1 MVLYSDDERKLN
13 REVVFALLGAQ
24 MLQMG
29 EFGAHL
35 AKQMDG
41 GRNVAVVSFAMA
53 LVRHCLLDERTVI
66 ASDCKELL
74 TSLAQLAQ
82 AGQGP
87 EGWPGER
94 RSSDSVE
101 VPPQPR
107 SARPPSL
114 SHLRGLERRPLAR
127 LSSRGIRRRAPTKP
141 GSSAAHRPL
150 TWPW

>member
-87 EGWPGER
+87 EGLIP
-94 RSSDSVE
+94 
-101 VPPQPR
+101 
-107 SARPPSL
+107 L
-114 SHLRGLERRPLAR
+114 LEQVHATALAA
-127 LSSRGIRRRAPTKP
+127 RRAH
-141 GSSAAHRPL
+141 AAQCAREIAARCAWLPQ
-150 TWPW
+150 